1 MEDRRIV
8 VGADGT
14 PGCADALLW
23 AAGEAERAGARL
35 VVVHAWDAPGERQAP
50 YAPPAWH
57 DDLPYRRAGAAAVL
71 DRAVAL
77 LRDAHPGLRVERRL
91 LTGRPEVTLARA
103 ARGAALLV
111 LGSAAHHAGDGR
123 LGMVLLS
130 CLRWPPCPVTV
141 VPSRSGRPS
150 HAGVTPDARLLQY
163 AGAGDH
169 EAP

>member
-14 PGCADALLW
+14 PSSADALLW
-23 AAGEAERAGARL
+23 AAGEAQRAGARL
-35 VVVHAWDAPGERQAP
+35 VVLHAWDAPGEQAP

-57 DDLPYRRAGAAAVL
+57 DDAPYRHARAIAVL
-71 DRAVAL
+71 DQAVKL
-77 LRDAHPGLRVERRL
+77 IRDARPGLRVEQRL
-91 LTGRPEVTLARA
+91 VAGRPEVALARA
-103 ARGAALLV
+103 ARRAALLV

-123 LGMVLLS
+123 LGVVVLS

-141 VPSRSGRPS
+141 VPSRPVLPPPVGSTS
-150 HAGVTPDARLLQY
+150 DARQLEY
-163 AGAGDH
+163 AATGDL